1 MTYNNHPITPPPEL
15 VKQWLAEF
23 YGPESMP
30 GMAPGEMVLHV
41 AAVAARW
48 GADQELEACIEWLG
62 ESPVIWHGDPEEHPG
77 SYLREAR
84 RPKLKSQAEE
94 ALDLINRIEYNAMTK
109 NSGNEK
115 AWDLEEL
122 EGVRRALKRLQELE
136 KHDD

>member
-1 MTYNNHPITPPPEL
+1 MTNNNHPMLPTQEQL
-15 VKQWLAEF
+15 TEWDSERF
-23 YGPESMP
+23 DE
-30 GMAPGEMVLHV
+30 GENFDAMMIK
-41 AAVAARW
+41 AFQA
-48 GADQELEACIEWLG
+48 GADLELEACIEWLG

-84 RPKLKSQAEE
+84 LPKLKSQAEE
-94 ALDLINRIEYNAMTK
+94 ALDLIDRIEYNAMTK

-122 EGVRRALKRLQELE
+122 ESVRRALKRLQELE